1 MGRDAAGEVD
11 CQAGVFGEV
20 VMLNFAKVGDKGEM
34 VPMHSKVVYEIR
46 FGLWGLLFELRRL
59 DYVGHLVFESFGK
72 LYKDFDTVIS
82 ALPKGL
88 ERLPKILTDPPSLLA
103 AFTPK
108 EGHVA
113 QW

>member
-1 MGRDAAGEVD
+1 MKERPIL
-11 CQAGVFGEV
+11 FS
-20 VMLNFAKVGDKGEM
+20 GEM

-59 DYVGHLVFESFGK
+59 DYVGALVFESFGK

-88 ERLPKILTDPPSLLA
+88 ERLPSILTDPPSLLA

-108 EGHVA
+108 EGRTVYEFTPG
-113 QW
+113 Q

>member
-82 ALPKGL
+82 ACQRVLSGYQ
-88 ERLPKILTDPPSLLA
+88 RY
-103 AFTPK
+103 
-108 EGHVA
+108 
-113 QW
+113 